1 MERHIN
7 NAAERCA
14 MRIPGDFGSPFPTPP
29 LPTPR
34 APRSLR
40 RAGIAVNGIT
50 RARTYV
56 YVDEF
61 AMHTAGLQRRP
72 AMACGLLLM
81 SRRRF
86 NLSRG
91 GSSPLESATLTC
103 HNYSRTLPSSR
114 CPADKSA
121 FAETAAIHRRDPP
134 PITAIRRGIR
144 RMIA

>member
-61 AMHTAGLQRRP
+61 AMHTAGL
-72 AMACGLLLM
+72 
-81 SRRRF
+81 
-86 NLSRG
+86 
-91 GSSPLESATLTC
+91 
-103 HNYSRTLPSSR
+103 
-114 CPADKSA
+114 
-121 FAETAAIHRRDPP
+121 
-134 PITAIRRGIR
+134 
-144 RMIA
+144 